1 MFSSIPMTR
10 KENPPDTLCATL
22 EEKMQYED
30 GEQDMVML
38 PHKIEIK
45 WKDGSKEAPT
55 YGLEFQEEIQLWSP
69 QWEFYAQSLLN

>member
-38 PHKIEIK
+38 
-45 WKDGSKEAPT
+45 
-55 YGLEFQEEIQLWSP
+55 
-69 QWEFYAQSLLN
+69 